1 MGKGIDSLKT
11 RKRSEKLAFL
21 EVKTDSTS
29 KYVRLEGFTT
39 QTFNANASEYS
50 RQYVDEDTERTD
62 AKSYAESIN
71 YAFDQY
77 VGQEALEEIVKITE
91 NELTG
96 FDAVRKIIVADM
108 ATLTGS
114 GDKVPTYSAE
124 ATVRSYTIVPSSN
137 GDTTDCMTY
146 SGDFKS
152 RGAKTKCRVSFDSD
166 FQTVKI
172 VAESTVAS
180 QSAKST
186 EKNVEVKK

>member
-1 MGKGIDSLKT
+1 
-11 RKRSEKLAFL
+11 
-21 EVKTDSTS
+21 
-29 KYVRLEGFTT
+29 
-39 QTFNANASEYS
+39 
-50 RQYVDEDTERTD
+50 
-62 AKSYAESIN
+62 
-71 YAFDQY
+71 
-77 VGQEALEEIVKITE
+77 
-91 NELTG
+91 
-96 FDAVRKIIVADM
+96 M